1 MEDAGE
7 KLDQLARSEKQC
19 TKCEELVGCRLRA
32 LSGAGHPH
40 AAVMF
45 VSLHPSPEDEQ
56 ADLPAGT
63 TLVNDLAEFM
73 PTLGNG
79 AREKAYFTTLLKC
92 VPRTDCGVR
101 DPRREEK
108 DNCFSFLS
116 KELSITTPHY
126 VVAIG
131 EDTTRYLLSRLFKD
145 LPYKPGDSLELRC
158 FDSPAFKVVPVA
170 TPAELRS
177 RDAKAR
183 KAYIE
188 HLHKLAAVMGL
199 H

>member
-1 MEDAGE
+1 MEDASE

-45 VSLHPSPEDEQ
+45 VALHPSLEDEQ

-63 TLVNDLAEFM
+63 TLVNDLADFM
-73 PTLGNG
+73 PALANG

-92 VPRTDCGVR
+92 VPRTDCDLR
-101 DPRREEK
+101 DPSSEEK

-131 EDTTRYLLSRLFKD
+131 EATTRYLLGRLFKD
-145 LPYKPGDSLELRC
+145 LPYSPGDALELRC
-158 FDSPAFKVVPVA
+158 FDSPAFKVIPVA
-170 TPAELRS
+170 TPAELRQ
-177 RDAKAR
+177 RDARTQKTYGER
-183 KAYIE
+183 
-188 HLHKLAAVMGL
+188 LHKLAALMGL
-199 H
+199 